1 MAGIITKLREKVG
14 LVIVVIGFSMVAFI
28 LTDLFKS
35 GSFLFYSDV
44 IGEARGEK
52 LKYNDFRQM
61 VERQIA
67 IQEQQ
72 QQRPLSAEER
82 EQVVNQVWNQWI
94 NDVLFKYEATDAG
107 ISVSE
112 DELVDMFL
120 GERPHQ
126 EVVRLFTGGG
136 KVQYDRNQ
144 VRQILQQANQ
154 NPEIKFQLKLLEEYL
169 LKQRTQEKLFGLIQK
184 SVYVPKPLAEKL
196 YYEQSEA
203 RDIEFLAINYASV
216 PNDVVTVTEGDY
228 SKFYRENK
236 ERFKQTEIEAGIHY
250 IRFDKKPSKEDS
262 LKIRRELEKYRKEWI
277 ENAQND
283 PNFND
288 SLFAVGKSDVSPAYM
303 KVVEEQLN
311 DKLKTLIDSLGEGN
325 VSEVFLD
332 EGAYRLVKFV
342 GKKKEEI
349 PPVHIKHILLAP
361 QGNSPQDSINTVKL
375 ADSLAKIATT
385 ENFANLVGQ
394 YSQDRESAMRSGD
407 LGWYYPGMLGKDFD
421 EAMKNAKKG
430 EIIGPIKSPYGY
442 HIVEIVDVKD
452 AWLHIAIIARE
463 IHPSS
468 ETIRSRQRKAM
479 EFIALLQESNK
490 DLKTLAGEKGYNV
503 RIADKITP
511 TMRQVPGFK
520 DAKEL
525 TRWALLNEEGAKTQ
539 ELIDLEEAFVV
550 AQIYKKV
557 EEGYKPLKYVK
568 QDIETEVLNLKKAEY
583 IVANLNT
590 IQANSIQ
597 DYKQKY
603 TSGGYK
609 GSVYSSV
616 SQGITFNS
624 AMVKGVGND
633 PILMG
638 AIFGLPENTL
648 SKPIAAKTGVY
659 IVKVTKINKP
669 QAPKPEGI
677 QAVQMSTMQIKQQV
691 MQGKAYNGMR
701 EYAEIKDF
709 RFRFGY

>member
-14 LVIVVIGFSMVAFI
+14 LVIVVIGFSMVVFI
-28 LTDLFKS
+28 LTDLFQS

-44 IGEARGEK
+44 IGEARGEE

-61 VERQIA
+61 VERQVA

-72 QQRPLSAEER
+72 QQRPLTPEER

-94 NDVLFKYEATDAG
+94 NDVLFKYEATDIG

-120 GERPHQ
+120 GARPHQ

-169 LKQRTQEKLFGLIQK
+169 LKQRQQEKLFGLIQK

-196 YYEQSEA
+196 YYDQSEA

-216 PNDVVTVTEGDY
+216 PNDVVKVTESDY

-236 ERFKQTEIEAGIHY
+236 ERFRQTEPEAGINY
-250 IRFDKKPSKEDS
+250 VRFEKKPSREDS
-262 LKIRRELEKYRKEWI
+262 LKIRQELEKYRKEWL
-277 ENAQND
+277 EGAQND

-288 SLFAVGKSDVSPAYM
+288 SLFAVGKSDVSPAYL
-303 KVVEEQLN
+303 KVVEEQLD
-311 DKLKTLIDSLGEGN
+311 DKLKTLIDSLGAGKI
-325 VSEVFLD
+325 SDVFFD
-332 EGAYRLVKFV
+332 EGAYRLVKFI
-342 GKKKEEI
+342 GKKKESV
-349 PPVHIKHILLAP
+349 PPVHIKHILIAP
-361 QGNSPQDSINTVKL
+361 TGNTSQDSVNAVRL
-375 ADSLAKIATT
+375 ADSLGKIATT
-385 ENFANLVGQ
+385 ENFADLVGKF
-394 YSQDRESAMRSGD
+394 SQDRESAVRSGD
-407 LGWYYPGMLGKDFD
+407 LGWYFPGMLGEEFD
-421 EAMKNAKKG
+421 EAMKKARKG
-430 EIIGPIKSPYGY
+430 EILGPIKSPYGY

-452 AWLHIAIIARE
+452 AWLHIAVIARE

-468 ETIRSRQRKAM
+468 ETIRSQQRKAM
-479 EFIALLQESNK
+479 EFIALLLEGKK

-511 TMRQVPGFK
+511 TQRQVPGFK
-520 DAKEL
+520 DPKEL
-525 TRWALLNEEGAKTQ
+525 TRWALLNEEGKITE

-550 AQIYKKV
+550 AEIYKKV
-557 EEGYKPLKYVK
+557 DDEYTPLKYVK
-568 QDIETEVLNLKKAEY
+568 KDIETEVLNLKKAEY
-583 IVANLNT
+583 ILNNLQS
-590 IQANSIQ
+590 IQGKSIQ
-597 DYKQKY
+597 DYKSQYVSK
-603 TSGGYK
+603 GYK

-616 SQGITFNS
+616 SQGVTFNS
-624 AMVKGVGND
+624 ATVRGVGND
-633 PILMG
+633 PVLMG
-638 AIFGLPENTL
+638 AIFGLKENVL
-648 SKPIAAKTGVY
+648 SRPIAAKTGVY
-659 IVKVTKINKP
+659 IVKVTKVNTPEK
-669 QAPKPEGI
+669 PKPEGI

-701 EYAEIKDF
+701 EYAEIKDN
-709 RFRFGY
+709 RYRFGY